1 MDEVK
6 VTTDIEATDQLGMLV
21 KRVQLEAL
29 RPGDL
34 RKQAAAI
41 VEKIDYLGCELK
53 VIEVDG
59 VSNAVQIR
67 SKKVAEEGFVEIGP
81 AVNELL
87 AGAFESEPPP
97 PPQPLDSAAAR
108 SRFASK
114 RSGRATAVRAI
125 SIAGLLCCQSR
136 ELIRVVNH
144 PTGFGFPQACTW
156 DERKKIVMPRDCLI
170 HSDQA

>member
-67 SKKVAEEGFVEIGP
+67 SKKVVEEGFVEIILRRG
-81 AVNELL
+81 NFLSLERK
-87 AGAFESEPPP
+87 GAPLHISNGDFEKMIR
-97 PPQPLDSAAAR
+97 D
-108 SRFASK
+108 
-114 RSGRATAVRAI
+114 
-125 SIAGLLCCQSR
+125 QSR
-136 ELIRVVNH
+136 E
-144 PTGFGFPQACTW
+144 
-156 DERKKIVMPRDCLI
+156 
-170 HSDQA
+170 